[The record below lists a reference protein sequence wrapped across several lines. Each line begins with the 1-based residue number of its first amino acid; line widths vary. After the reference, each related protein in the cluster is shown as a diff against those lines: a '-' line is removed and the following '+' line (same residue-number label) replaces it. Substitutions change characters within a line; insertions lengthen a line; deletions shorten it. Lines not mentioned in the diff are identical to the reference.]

1 MTGSDGAPRSIP
13 GVHPWHIT
21 TAAIPETMNL
31 KNNQTSHQ
39 FNVENFDDSILQILD
54 IDGKQVGELPALDD
68 EQLTGLF
75 VSMVKTR
82 AFDENALRLQRTGR
96 IPAYYPCAGMETHV
110 AVPAALQARDWVFTA
125 YREQGVRLARGVPE
139 INELALW
146 RGMPYAV
153 WNPGAFRITPLN
165 ATIGTHIPQTTGY
178 GYAARMLGNDEVALA
193 MFGDGATSEGDFH
206 AGLNAAGVWKT
217 PTVFFCQNNLY
228 AQSTPLNQQTASQT
242 LAQKALAYGMQG
254 VRVDGMDVLAVYSAV
269 KRAVDKARDGDGPT
283 LIESLCYRYTA
294 HSTYDG
300 TPVYRTRDEEGEW
313 LEKDPLIRMRA
324 FLESRGLDAA
334 GLEDQE
340 RARMKKTLTAA
351 IDELEAMPLPPR
363 EKVFRSVAR
372 KMPPRLLE
380 QLHAEQAA
388 AGEELSQIPEA
399 SRLIPYDDPDFPQ
412 ETAAMTMVEA
422 LNSALRHGMDES
434 DNMLILGE
442 DVGREGGVF
451 RVTADMY
458 EKYGPER
465 MLDTPLCEIGIAGAA
480 VGMAIAGARPVV
492 EIEFGGFSYTSF
504 DQIVFH
510 IARYP
515 WRTMGEFSMPIVI
528 RMPGGGG
535 HEGYEGH
542 SDAPEAF
549 YAHAPGGL
557 SVVYPSN
564 PKDAKGL
571 LASAL
576 KSDDP
581 VVFFEPVAKY
591 FEREE
596 GVPVDHYEISIGKAR
611 IERAGTD
618 VTVVAYGNAVGISAA
633 AAETLS
639 KEGVSTEVIDLR
651 TLKPWDEETV
661 IQSVK
666 KTGRLVVVH
675 EAPVSGGLGGEIIAT
690 VMEKAGF
697 WLETPPVRVGHAD
710 IIWAPAKLEP
720 YSMIEPARVVYAV
733 KTVLED

>member
-1 MTGSDGAPRSIP
+1 MNNKATQSDSKTIGI
-13 GVHPWHIT
+13 H
-21 TAAIPETMNL
+21 
-31 KNNQTSHQ
+31 
-39 FNVENFDDSILQILD
+39 FDDRVHQVLD
-54 IDGKQVGELPALDD
+54 VKGQQVGEMPALRDD
-68 EQLTGLF
+68 QLLDLF
-75 VSMVKTR
+75 RHMVRTR
-82 AFDENALRLQRTGR
+82 AFDENSLRLQRTGR

-110 AVPAALQARDWVFTA
+110 AVPAALEDRDWVFTA

-139 INELALW
+139 VNELALW
-146 RGMPYAV
+146 RGMPYAT
-153 WNPGAFRITPLN
+153 WNPNEFRITPLN

-178 GYAARMLGNDEVALA
+178 AYAARMLGNDEVALA

-228 AQSTPLNQQTASQT
+228 AQSTPLNQQTASET
-242 LAQKALAYGMQG
+242 LAQKALAYGIQG
-254 VRVDGMDVLAVYSAV
+254 VRVDGMDVLAVYAAV
-269 KRAVDKARDGDGPT
+269 KQAVDKARNGGGPT

-300 TPVYRTRDEEGEW
+300 TPVYRSRDEEGEW
-313 LEKDPLIRMRA
+313 LEKDPLIRMRT
-324 FLESRGLDAA
+324 FLENKGLGAIALD
-334 GLEDQE
+334 EE
-340 RARMKKTLTAA
+340 ECARMKKVMASA

-363 EKVFRSVAR
+363 EKVFRSVAK
-372 KMPPRLLE
+372 KMPARLLE
-380 QLHAEQAA
+380 QLHQEQAA
-388 AGEELSQIPEA
+388 NSEELSIIPDE
-399 SRLIPYDDPDFPQ
+399 SRLIPFDDPVFPA
-412 ETAAMTMVEA
+412 ETAALTMVEA
-422 LNSALRHGMDES
+422 LNSALDHGMSET

-458 EKYGPER
+458 EKFGAER

-492 EIEFGGFSYTSF
+492 EIEFAGFSYTSF

-557 SVVYPSN
+557 SIVYPSN

-571 LASAL
+571 MASAL

-581 VVFFEPVAKY
+581 VLFFEPVAQY
-591 FEREE
+591 FERQE
-596 GVPVDHYEISIGKAR
+596 GVPVDHYEIAIGKAR

-618 VTVVAYGNAVGISAA
+618 VTVVAYGNAVGIAA
-633 AAETLS
+633 KASETLAKDGIS
-639 KEGVSTEVIDLR
+639 IEVIDLR
-651 TLKPWDEETV
+651 TLKPWDED
-661 IQSVK
+661 SVLKSIK

-675 EAPVSGGLGGEIIAT
+675 EAPVTGGLGGEIIAT

-710 IIWAPAKLEP
+710 IVWAPAKMEP
-720 YSMIEPARVVYAV
+720 YSMIEPARVVHAV